1 MSVSGIV
8 TNISR
13 GSIHDG
19 PGIRTVV
26 YLKGCG
32 LQCKW
37 CHNPETLSTS
47 PDVLFSSV
55 KCIHCGRCLIICP
68 EHHKVDGDHMKFD
81 RIGCLKCGKCAEAC
95 PTGALMICGKPMTVQ
110 EVMEEVC
117 KDFEYYKV
125 SGGGVTLS
133 GGECLLQP
141 MFSSEL
147 LKQAKNL
154 GINTA
159 VESAFFVSW
168 DSIET
173 VIPFVD
179 LFFADLKLADSQKH
193 KFYTGQDNVVI
204 IKNIKKL
211 AERAEKR
218 IIIRIPLIPGINDS
232 KKEMS
237 KFASII
243 RNFGNGI
250 SGIELL
256 RYNYLARSKYE
267 ILGALYNDFGNKAQS
282 DEKMKDLANS
292 LSNFLSEDIPV
303 VFR

>member
-1 MSVSGIV
+1 
-8 TNISR
+8 
-13 GSIHDG
+13 
-19 PGIRTVV
+19 
-26 YLKGCG
+26 
-32 LQCKW
+32 
-37 CHNPETLSTS
+37 
-47 PDVLFSSV
+47 
-55 KCIHCGRCLIICP
+55 
-68 EHHKVDGDHMKFD
+68 MKFD
-81 RIGCLKCGKCAEAC
+81 RIGCLKCGKCADAC
-95 PTGALMICGKPMTVQ
+95 PTGALTICGKPMTVQ

-125 SGGGVTLS
+125 SDGGVTLS

-193 KFYTGQDNVVI
+193 KFYTGQNNAVI

-243 RNFGNGI
+243 RNLGNGI

-267 ILGALYNDFGNKAQS
+267 ILGAPYNDFGNKAQS

-292 LSNFLSEDIPV
+292 LSDFLSEDIPV